1 VLQHCGAAGQLPLLF
16 TVDDFL
22 EMRLMQH
29 FCSNVADK
37 MANVANIC
45 QKLQNGLDPYVK
57 AREQVNYIRRILAV
71 QLAQCTQDGSARPP
85 LALAASSDEP
95 EPNEKRLDGL
105 YKEYLD
111 ELRKN
116 HIARRGFDAIRR
128 DALETAP
135 HETGVSTPTSSPLE
149 ERIAL
154 LKLHRKRDGLYAI
167 QETLDTLLEKGS
179 ASTRFFDSDRMFQS
193 TPPLP
198 SVPKDVI
205 NTMVIEQSSSTP
217 DITSQVN
224 QLEKI
229 VLRAKLLLRQ
239 EEQLLREAK
248 SQSHRISQPVHA
260 AAKLD
265 ALSVTRDELI
275 NWIETELGKASSPG
289 KEDEDQHN
297 SDIGKDSDPATIA
310 ALLDEIREKYARYTT
325 ARKTLLCFI
334 AQSKQ
339 EMLQPPSN
347 ATEIP
352 KKQFVGTASEDTKDC
367 LVTPYMGQ
375 LLAVSR
381 NQKSTMTQKAH
392 TVNILSKQSKESV
405 QKMDQLAEE
414 SQLLQDFPMEDSQR
428 RHSGIRDNVHS
439 APDLAARIKP
449 WVFAADS
456 AKIATLEAVAENVE
470 RGQMALE
477 GLWKTLTSLDEL
489 TWQEAVEDTTATG
502 DDPTEEDVWIP
513 SPQKTPGR
521 KHTGRNTKDKDS
533 GDIWSKLDGKLGL
546 LGQDGP

>member
-1 VLQHCGAAGQLPLLF
+1 MAWRGTSRGCLLR
-16 TVDDFL
+16 TVGDFL
-22 EMRLMQH
+22 DLRIIASG
-29 FCSNVADK
+29 SNNAVK
-37 MANVANIC
+37 MANAADIC

-57 AREQVNYIRRILAV
+57 SREQVNYIRRILAV
-71 QLAQCTQDGSARPP
+71 QLAQFTQDGSARPP
-85 LALAASSDEP
+85 LALAATSDEP
-95 EPNEKRLDGL
+95 RPDEKGLDGL

-111 ELRKN
+111 ELRRN
-116 HIARRGFDAIRR
+116 HLAQREFDSVRQY
-128 DALETAP
+128 ALERPP

-167 QETLDTLLEKGS
+167 QDTLDTLSEKNAAG
-179 ASTRFFDSDRMFQS
+179 TGFLDPDHMFQD
-193 TPPLP
+193 TPTLP

-217 DITSQVN
+217 DIKSRAN

-248 SQSHRISQPVHA
+248 SQSHRISQPVRA

-265 ALSVTRDELI
+265 ALNVTRDELI
-275 NWIETELGKASSPG
+275 NWIETELGKASPG
-289 KEDEDQHN
+289 GQEDENQQDA
-297 SDIGKDSDPATIA
+297 DIGKDSDPATVA
-310 ALLDEIREKYARYTT
+310 ALLDEIRDKYARYTN
-325 ARKTLLCFI
+325 ARKALLCLI
-334 AQSKQ
+334 TQSKQ
-339 EMLQPPSN
+339 EILQPSSN
-347 ATEIP
+347 TTKPP
-352 KKQFVGTASEDTKDC
+352 KTQYVKAASEDTNDY
-367 LVTPYMGQ
+367 LITPYMEQ
-375 LLAVSR
+375 LLGVSR
-381 NQKSTMTQKAH
+381 NQKSTMAQKVH
-392 TVNILSKQSKESV
+392 TVNVLSKQGQESAKELSN
-405 QKMDQLAEE
+405 LAEE
-414 SQLLQDFPMEDSQR
+414 SQLLQNFPIEGSQR
-428 RHSGIRDNVHS
+428 RHSGIRDDAHG

-470 RGQMALE
+470 KGQVALE

-489 TWQEAVEDTTATG
+489 TGQESVEDATATG
-502 DDPTEEDVWIP
+502 DEPTEEDVWIP
-513 SPQKTPGR
+513 SPQKPPGR
-521 KHTGRNTKDKDS
+521 KHKERNTKDKDS